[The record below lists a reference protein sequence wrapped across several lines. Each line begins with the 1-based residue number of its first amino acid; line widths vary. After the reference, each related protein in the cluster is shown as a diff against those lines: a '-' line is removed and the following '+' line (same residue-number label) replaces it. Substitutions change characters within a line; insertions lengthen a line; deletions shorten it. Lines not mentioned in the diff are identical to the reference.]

1 MKPFYF
7 KLTILFLLLAPPVAM
22 HAQKDLQTAQLFD
35 KYGELKDV
43 TRVELNG
50 QILDVYGMET
60 YRSLVFDN
68 VTPFIQEIQ
77 TCLKTDAQSANV
89 QKRQEV
95 TESGLLMSAYYQLT
109 PVHQRGKTL
118 QRYLLFKR
126 GKDTKATLVY
136 IEGSLGEKELM
147 KMLYQK

>member
-7 KLTILFLLLAPPVAM
+7 KLTILFLLLAPPAAM
-22 HAQKDLQTAQLFD
+22 YAQKDLQTAQLFD

>member
-7 KLTILFLLLAPPVAM
+7 KLTILFLLLAPPAAM
-22 HAQKDLQTAQLFD
+22 YAQKDLQTVQLFD

-109 PVHQRGKTL
+109 PIHQRGKTL